1 MVKEFVKE
9 DPRQLKGNL
18 FRMLDE
24 EWFLVTAGN
33 EEAFNTMTASWGGMG
48 VLWHRMVTFVF
59 VRPQRHTFQFMEQ
72 NDFYTLSFFTEEY
85 REMLRLCG
93 TKSGKNI
100 DKVKETGLTPALTE
114 NGAVYF
120 QEARLVLE
128 CKKAYAG
135 PLTENNFL
143 IPEIPAEVYPTKDF
157 HKMYIGE
164 ILNVFVKE

>member
-1 MVKEFVKE
+1 MKV

-24 EWFLVTAGN
+24 DWFLVTAGN
-33 EEAFNTMTASWGGMG
+33 GDAFNMMTASWGGMG

-59 VRPQRHTFQFMEQ
+59 VRPQRHTFQFME
-72 NDFYTLSFFTEEY
+72 NNAHYSLSFFSEEY
-85 REMLRLCG
+85 REMLKLCG
-93 TKSGKNI
+93 TKSGKDI

-120 QEARLVLE
+120 QEARLVIE
-128 CKKAYAG
+128 CRKVYAG
-135 PLTENNFL
+135 SLSESDFL
-143 IPEIPAEVYPTKDF
+143 MPEVPAEVYPRKDF